1 MAVSQYVEMIRRHT
15 LPDAGDSEAF
25 AKRVVDDHSWYK
37 DLPVHPRVPF
47 VFYLSPPRP
56 GAGAVNWMYE
66 TQRTPRGSRYDMWW
80 RKMPDQLKDA
90 GTAWVSS
97 FMRPF
102 PEGIERR
109 RQTGQSLRDWF
120 ARPLFHA
127 LREQYRPLAEL
138 TEVDLQQ
145 LPHES
150 AAALRPLLRFWRD
163 GNTPGL
169 TEQEL
174 TAKVFDMMASE
185 QQAQIRGMCE
195 AMSRFTAALEEWRD
209 DEPS

>member
-15 LPDAGDSEAF
+15 LPAAEESQAF
-25 AKRVVDDHSWYK
+25 ATRVAEAQSWYK
-37 DLPVHPRVPF
+37 RLPVHPKVPF

-56 GAGAVNWMYE
+56 GAGAVSWVYE
-66 TQRTPRGSRYDMWW
+66 TERTPRGSRYDVWW
-80 RKMPDQLKDA
+80 RKMPEQLKHA

-109 RQTGQSLRDWF
+109 RETGESLRDWF
-120 ARPLFHA
+120 RRPLFHA
-127 LREQYRPLAEL
+127 LREHYRPLAEMA
-138 TEVDLQQ
+138 EDDLQQ
-145 LPHES
+145 LPPEC
-150 AAALRPLLRFWRD
+150 AAALRPLIRFWRD
-163 GNTPGL
+163 GSASGQ

-174 TAKVFDMMASE
+174 TANLFDMMAIE
-185 QQAQIRGMCE
+185 RQRQISGMCD
-195 AMSRFTAALEEWRD
+195 AMSRFMAALEEWRD